1 MVAALTL
8 ARKEGLDP
16 GLREAFARSGT
27 AHLLAISGFHVGVVS
42 SLLLVLLRGA
52 GFPRRRAGT
61 LASGGTW
68 LYVALLGFPDAASRA
83 ALILSTLV
91 ASRARGR
98 PPARWGGLASALLIL
113 LVLDPRRIASP
124 GFQLSFA
131 GAAGLVAWA
140 PALRACLRR
149 PAGWRLPNAVSSV
162 LASGVAATVATLPVV
177 AWHFERVSLVGI
189 PATIVV
195 SPLVA
200 FALPGALVSLLADAL
215 HPALG
220 RFLAG
225 GVEVALVALEE
236 GTRWMAL
243 PGWTSVWVSRS
254 WIFVVALAGA
264 LGVRLTQRRL
274 IRNRV
279 RRVVGVAFGFT
290 ALVLWPVAATVQGRG
305 GVELI
310 AIDVGQGDAL
320 ALRSPAGRWILVD
333 AGPAV
338 RGDGGGHPVVK
349 ALRDRGVV
357 RLEALI
363 VTHPDLDHIGGVPA
377 VIRAVEVAAVLEPA
391 LPTGKDGYVEALEAA
406 RTRGV
411 PWLRAE
417 AGRRFDV
424 DGMIVEVLHPPASP
438 RDPLSL
444 QAEQLD
450 ANSTS
455 VVVAVRFGAFDA
467 LLTGDA
473 PAQVEREV
481 AGAIGGGFEVLKVA
495 QVEREVAGA
504 IGGGFEVLKVA
515 HHGSDTST
523 DSVLLARTRPRVGLV
538 SVGRGNHYGHPSPD
552 VLGRLRRA
560 GAEVRRTDREGT
572 LRVLARRD
580 GTFRIEA
587 ARSPRR

>member
-1 MVAALTL
+1 VT
-8 ARKEGLDP
+8 
-16 GLREAFARSGT
+16 
-27 AHLLAISGFHVGVVS
+27 
-42 SLLLVLLRGA
+42 
-52 GFPRRRAGT
+52 
-61 LASGGTW
+61 
-68 LYVALLGFPDAASRA
+68 
-83 ALILSTLV
+83 
-91 ASRARGR
+91 
-98 PPARWGGLASALLIL
+98 
-113 LVLDPRRIASP
+113 
-124 GFQLSFA
+124 
-131 GAAGLVAWA
+131 
-140 PALRACLRR
+140 
-149 PAGWRLPNAVSSV
+149 SV

-200 FALPGALVSLLADAL
+200 FALPGALFSLLADAL
-215 HPALG
+215 NPALG

-254 WIFVVALAGA
+254 WIIVVALAAA

-274 IRNRV
+274 IRPSV
-279 RRVVGVAFGFT
+279 RRVVGAAFGLT

-363 VTHPDLDHIGGVPA
+363 VTHPDMDHIGGVPD
-377 VIRAVEVAAVLEPA
+377 VIRAVEVGAVLEPA

-438 RDPLSL
+438 QDPLSA
-444 QAEQLD
+444 QAEPLD
-450 ANSTS
+450 ANATS

-473 PAQVEREV
+473 PAE
-481 AGAIGGGFEVLKVA
+481 
-495 QVEREVAGA
+495 VEREVAGA

-523 DSVLLARTRPRVGLV
+523 DSVLLARARPRVGLV
-538 SVGRGNHYGHPSPD
+538 SVGRGNRYGHPSPD

-587 ARSPRR
+587 ARSRRR